1 MTTIGTTTDACSPMT
16 QAISASYLTL
26 EQYLEHT
33 AGTDTRCELVNGL
46 LVKMPPESVELGA

>member
-1 MTTIGTTTDACSPMT
+1 MT